1 MTLDE
6 WIAFYNKKAPEPFVR
21 DERYELFFL
30 PDQGFCEVGQTGD
43 LVVIHQLAG
52 DARFWKKHVS
62 DMARKIGAKVCGT
75 WCVRKEILAYIRFF
89 GYRIYKTEE
98 TGDGRKRYYGIDNE
112 DKKGL
117 ASPAFTCADGTQAYF
132 ITWEV

>member
-1 MTLDE
+1 MTLEE
-6 WIAFYNKKAPEPFVR
+6 WIAKYNEKTPEPFKR
-21 DERYELFFL
+21 DERYSMFYL
-30 PDQGFCEVGQTGD
+30 PDKGFCEVGRSGD

-62 DMARKIGAKVCGT
+62 DMARKIGVKVCGT
-75 WCVRKEILAYIRFF
+75 WCVRKEILAYIRLF

-98 TGDGRKRYYGIDNE
+98 TGDGRKRYYGIDSE

-117 ASPAFTCADGTQAYF
+117 ASPAFTFADGTQAYF